1 LAPLLGPGPET
12 NLSIAG
18 QTQLSNGPLPP
29 SFDPV
34 LLGKF
39 GKNHLTTPQVNS
51 FAVGA
56 PVLVQNITSASAAWQ
71 RGFLTGG
78 QVSAAFQNSH
88 QNANSLRYDLNPFS
102 TSSFGI
108 TFTQPLLRGFG
119 LSLNSRFIRIANN
132 NKRQSDLIFKQQV
145 ISSATAVIRLYWDLV
160 SLNEDVKVRRQA
172 LERAERLLRDNQAQV
187 DEGTRAPIEVVQA
200 RAEGARARRDLIAA
214 ESLVRQ
220 QETLLK
226 DYLSRRAVG
235 DPFLANIRII
245 PTDALRV
252 DRNEQVPTA
261 ESLAERALSERPDVA
276 QARIQTETTKIA
288 LQGSKNALLPSLDLV
303 ATVRNNSLAGD
314 INPLTLAGAAP
325 HSPDPM
331 LVGGYGTALSQ
342 LFRRSFPEYEIGIQ
356 LTLPLRNRAAEADY
370 ARDSLA
376 LRQQNVRLQ
385 QVNKQVHVEI
395 QNALIALD
403 QARATLEATERESEF
418 QEQALAAE
426 EEKLAVGASTTFLVI
441 QYQRDLAE
449 ARSAEVVARAGYVK
463 ARVAVDRAGGSL
475 LNAHGISVTGSE
487 ARVR

>member
-1 LAPLLGPGPET
+1 
-12 NLSIAG
+12 
-18 QTQLSNGPLPP
+18 
-29 SFDPV
+29 
-34 LLGKF
+34 
-39 GKNHLTTPQVNS
+39 
-51 FAVGA
+51 
-56 PVLVQNITSASAAWQ
+56 
-71 RGFLTGG
+71 
-78 QVSAAFQNSH
+78 
-88 QNANSLRYDLNPFS
+88 
-102 TSSFGI
+102 
-108 TFTQPLLRGFG
+108 
-119 LSLNSRFIRIANN
+119 
-132 NKRQSDLIFKQQV
+132 
-145 ISSATAVIRLYWDLV
+145 
-160 SLNEDVKVRRQA
+160 
-172 LERAERLLRDNQAQV
+172 
-187 DEGTRAPIEVVQA
+187 
-200 RAEGARARRDLIAA
+200 
-214 ESLVRQ
+214 
-220 QETLLK
+220 
-226 DYLSRRAVG
+226 
-235 DPFLANIRII
+235 
-245 PTDALRV
+245 
-252 DRNEQVPTA
+252 
-261 ESLAERALSERPDVA
+261 
-276 QARIQTETTKIA
+276 
-288 LQGSKNALLPSLDLV
+288 
-303 ATVRNNSLAGD
+303 
-314 INPLTLAGAAP
+314 
-325 HSPDPM
+325 M